1 MLLGKELVNDL
12 KKGIVEEFVSTLKNY
27 LSVGM
32 CVRINREV
40 GRLASKDTVRS
51 GLLNLNLIS
60 SLPFCVLESYLS
72 KATGEDQILLKFHFI
87 DAYIA
92 LYFNRKCKKE
102 YLGYFSSFKLLE
114 LKRIADD
121 LVNFL
126 LEHQVCDDERKKI
139 TFENVVAQ
147 YIFLNLYESLEGR
160 KVNDTIFEK
169 WKAWMKLNRQYN
181 LL

>member
-1 MLLGKELVNDL
+1 MVQAKTIEGQTVHLPDG
-12 KKGIVEEFVSTLKNY
+12 
-27 LSVGM
+27 
-32 CVRINREV
+32 EV
-40 GRLASKDTVRS
+40 
-51 GLLNLNLIS
+51 
-60 SLPFCVLESYLS
+60 
-72 KATGEDQILLKFHFI
+72 
-87 DAYIA
+87 
-92 LYFNRKCKKE
+92 
-102 YLGYFSSFKLLE
+102 
-114 LKRIADD
+114 KRIADD